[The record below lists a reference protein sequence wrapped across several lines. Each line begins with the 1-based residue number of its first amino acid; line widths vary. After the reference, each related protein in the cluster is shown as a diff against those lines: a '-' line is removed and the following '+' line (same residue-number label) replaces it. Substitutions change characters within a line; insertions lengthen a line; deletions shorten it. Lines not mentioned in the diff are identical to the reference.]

1 MKNEVATLV
10 WLQNSGKDKNIA
22 VGVDII
28 PDRHA
33 RVAKERGEG

>member
-1 MKNEVATLV
+1 MKNKVATLV
-10 WLQNSGKDKNIA
+10 WLRNSGKDKNTA
-22 VGVDII
+22 VGVGRI